1 MSNIFSHQYGL
12 IDAAI
17 ADPAEGF
24 LLGQRRRRCSA
35 DRVLGRP
42 PGRLPLVHQPSVHLL
57 PY

>member
-1 MSNIFSHQYGL
+1 MSNILSHQYAL
-12 IDAAI
+12 IHAAI

-42 PGRLPLVHQPSVHLL
+42 PGRLPLVHQPSVHSLS
-57 PY
+57 Y

>member
-1 MSNIFSHQYGL
+1 MLDIFFHQYGL

-42 PGRLPLVHQPSVHLL
+42 PGRLPLVHQPSVRLL